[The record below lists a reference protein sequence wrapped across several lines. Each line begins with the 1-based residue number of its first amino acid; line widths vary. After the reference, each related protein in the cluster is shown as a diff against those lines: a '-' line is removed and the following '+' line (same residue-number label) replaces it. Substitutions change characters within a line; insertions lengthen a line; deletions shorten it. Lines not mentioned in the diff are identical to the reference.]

1 MVKGKNNS
9 SLRIFAF
16 FVVPE
21 GNSTAVFRVK
31 KYERIGLE
39 SQIGAITE
47 YRCCWAYWVS
57 WLQFWERLLAF
68 FARIIATDARLR
80 CPSTWFQKIFKI
92 FSVGSGGGF

>member
-1 MVKGKNNS
+1 MDEFKSVDIKGCLAKARDLF
-9 SLRIFAF
+9 LRAEFA
-16 FVVPE
+16 
-21 GNSTAVFRVK
+21 VK

-47 YRCCWAYWVS
+47 YRCCWARWAL

-80 CPSTWFQKIFKI
+80 CPST
-92 FSVGSGGGF
+92 